1 MLVEQQW
8 AEDIPAEVKLISAVV
23 GLAIRDATLPP
34 HKGKRRGNLWLDSN
48 AASAFDFLFTPACEG
63 YLDMLDVD
71 VGSFRVRLLKLMG
84 DLSKN
89 DKPFKDMQRRN
100 FRINYKLWSD
110 LYARLGGRVSSDEK
124 EGIDDSE
131 FDELEEV

>member
-1 MLVEQQW
+1 MLIEQQW
-8 AEDIPAEVKLISAVV
+8 AEDVPAELRLISSVV

-48 AASAFDFLFTPACEG
+48 ASSAFDFLFTESCEG
-63 YLDMLDVD
+63 YLDFLDVD
-71 VGSFRVRLLKLMG
+71 VGSFRIRLLKIMN

-89 DKPFKDMQRRN
+89 DRPFSDMQRRN

-110 LYARLGGRVSSDEK
+110 LHDRLGGRVSDDEK
-124 EGIDDSE
+124 ENIDDSE
-131 FDELEEV
+131 FDELKEV